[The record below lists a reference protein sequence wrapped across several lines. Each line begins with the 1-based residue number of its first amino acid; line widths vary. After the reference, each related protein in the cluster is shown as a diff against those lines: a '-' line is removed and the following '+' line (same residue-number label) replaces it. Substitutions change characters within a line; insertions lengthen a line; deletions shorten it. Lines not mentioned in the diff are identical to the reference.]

1 MKTAPFE
8 KRKKNHPNWSW
19 CCGCAVNTHTDT
31 HAHAHGFYLFSF
43 SLYYF
48 INRLDSDTSG
58 FCRVSLTLFSISN
71 NINFIIYS
79 VLSVGSLKSVR
90 FIMMT
95 MAIFFFF
102 VVSLKEISLEFF
114 SHGAVRYPNY
124 VGYNPLLYQS
134 MSIVS
139 GVRVVSEMEH
149 KKTKKKLIFST
160 ICGRYL
166 FVFV

>member
-1 MKTAPFE
+1 MSVAVAVTVTVVYDINEHTHNLINNTRESIKWKMKTAPFE

-43 SLYYF
+43 SLYHF

-79 VLSVGSLKSVR
+79 VLSVGSLESVR

-102 VVSLKEISLEFF
+102 CCVTQRNFTWIFQPRCGTISELCW
-114 SHGAVRYPNY
+114 V
-124 VGYNPLLYQS
+124 
-134 MSIVS
+134 
-139 GVRVVSEMEH
+139 
-149 KKTKKKLIFST
+149 
-160 ICGRYL
+160 
-166 FVFV
+166 

>member
-43 SLYYF
+43 SLYHF

-102 VVSLKEISLEFF
+102 LLCHSKKFHLNF
-114 SHGAVRYPNY
+114 SATVRYDIRIMLGIIRCY
-124 VGYNPLLYQS
+124 INPCQ
-134 MSIVS
+134 
-139 GVRVVSEMEH
+139 
-149 KKTKKKLIFST
+149 
-160 ICGRYL
+160 
-166 FVFV
+166 